1 MLALPT
7 FISTAE
13 AAHRL
18 GISEANVRSMIEAG
32 TIKAANVSGE
42 TIVSEASIRKF
53 HKQQPIS
60 QPTGLHKEDF
70 PEYKKYVHLKGKLIS
85 LRVAAKAYHIPPT
98 TISGWIAREV
108 ISVISQQGRKKF
120 LPEQDLAYFAEIYHE
135 RGGQGKWLFNT
146 DGTPYVHRSEKV
158 QIPA

>member
-1 MLALPT
+1 MAALPT

-13 AAHRL
+13 AAHQL
-18 GISEANVRSMIEAG
+18 GVSEARLRRMIEAG
-32 TIKAANVSGE
+32 TVKAANISGE

-70 PEYKKYVHLKGKLIS
+70 PEYKKYKHLKGKLIS

-98 TISGWIAREV
+98 TISGWITREV

-120 LPEQDLAYFAEIYHE
+120 LPEQDLAYCAEIYHE

-146 DGTPYVHRSEKV
+146 DGTPYIPRSEKV
-158 QIPA
+158 QIPV

>member
-1 MLALPT
+1 MAALPT

-13 AAHRL
+13 AAHQL
-18 GISEANVRSMIEAG
+18 GVSGAHLRHMIEEG
-32 TIKAANVSGE
+32 TVKAANISGE
-42 TIVSEASIRKF
+42 TVVSEASIRKF

-60 QPTGLHKEDF
+60 QPTGLRKEDF
-70 PEYKKYVHLKGKLIS
+70 PEYKKYVHLKGKQIS
-85 LRVAAKAYHIPPT
+85 LRVAAKAYNIPPT
-98 TISGWIAREV
+98 TISGWIARQV

-120 LPEQDLAYFAEIYHE
+120 LPEQDLAYCAEIYHE

-146 DGTPYVHRSEKV
+146 DGTPYVHRSEKF

>member
-1 MLALPT
+1 MAALPT

-13 AAHRL
+13 AAHQLGVSGARL
-18 GISEANVRSMIEAG
+18 RHMIEVG
-32 TIKAANVSGE
+32 TVKAANISGE
-42 TIVSEASIRKF
+42 TVVSEASIRKF

-60 QPTGLHKEDF
+60 QPTGLRKEDF
-70 PEYKKYVHLKGKLIS
+70 PEYKKYVHLKGNLIS

-98 TISGWIAREV
+98 TISGWIARQV

-120 LPEQDLAYFAEIYHE
+120 LPEQDLAYCAEIYHE

-146 DGTPYVHRSEKV
+146 DGTPYVHRSEKI